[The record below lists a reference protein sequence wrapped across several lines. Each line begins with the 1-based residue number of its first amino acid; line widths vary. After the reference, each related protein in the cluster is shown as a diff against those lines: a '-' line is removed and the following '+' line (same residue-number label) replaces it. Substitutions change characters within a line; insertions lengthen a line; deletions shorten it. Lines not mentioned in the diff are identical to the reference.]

1 MKKLLL
7 MVMLIFT
14 ICLTSCNYKGY
25 SGNHSNLFSAATN
38 SVLFLNGYSWKADY
52 KCDPRIE
59 IIEEDNYGRTLFS
72 YYEKYYKGANIS
84 FSALIICQ
92 SSNEKEVLFYEDINY
107 LIKEQRLYSKN
118 TETFTDDEI
127 ENLKLVN
134 DWNKEINYDKCVR
147 KEITKIK
154 EKIPHEKE
162 IKKQIIDKFDLNN
175 EKYLLFMDYLT
186 SNVDES
192 KYIIYGYISQ
202 TDKDGIYF
210 VGIVELDVSIKLNTI
225 ILSNVYEYKKELV
238 EFKQMNNWY

>member
-1 MKKLLL
+1 MSKFK
-7 MVMLIFT
+7 
-14 ICLTSCNYKGY
+14 
-25 SGNHSNLFSAATN
+25 
-38 SVLFLNGYSWKADY
+38 
-52 KCDPRIE
+52 R
-59 IIEEDNYGRTLFS
+59 
-72 YYEKYYKGANIS
+72 
-84 FSALIICQ
+84 
-92 SSNEKEVLFYEDINY
+92 KEVLFYEDINY
-107 LIKEQRLYSKN
+107 LIKEQRLYSQN